1 MYTPTKQ
8 DSAPTRSLLRSNDEQ
23 RLVNIGP
30 RVGESGVGKLKP
42 GWGVGTIVAILV
54 SVAVYLFGIVNF
66 YGMVSM
72 LLLLCGLWTLVAA
85 FVIVELKDRSY
96 YMGWGV
102 VIAALSLF
110 DFIPFNYTIALVLMA
125 IVVLILV
132 NVYLGKAP
140 KMYNAASTPPPGGG
154 GTPAAT
160 AI

>member
-1 MYTPTKQ
+1 M
-8 DSAPTRSLLRSNDEQ
+8 
-23 RLVNIGP
+23 
-30 RVGESGVGKLKP
+30 GESGAGKLKP

-54 SVAVYLFGIVNF
+54 SVAIYLLGIVNF

-85 FVIVELKDRSY
+85 FAVVELKDRSY

-110 DFIPFNYTIALVLMA
+110 DFIPFNYTIALILMA

-132 NVYLGKAP
+132 NVYLGKTP
-140 KMYNAASTPPPGGG
+140 KMYNAASTPPAGGG

>member
-1 MYTPTKQ
+1 M
-8 DSAPTRSLLRSNDEQ
+8 
-23 RLVNIGP
+23 
-30 RVGESGVGKLKP
+30 KP
-42 GWGVGTIVAILV
+42 GWGVGTIVAVLL
-54 SVAVYLFGIVNF
+54 SVAVWLLGVINLA
-66 YGMVSM
+66 GMVSM
-72 LLLLCGLWTLVAA
+72 VLLLCGLWTLVAA
-85 FVIVELKDRSY
+85 FTIVEVKDRSY

>member
-1 MYTPTKQ
+1 M
-8 DSAPTRSLLRSNDEQ
+8 
-23 RLVNIGP
+23 
-30 RVGESGVGKLKP
+30 KP
-42 GWGVGTIVAILV
+42 GWGVGIIVAILV

-66 YGMVSM
+66 SGMISM
-72 LLLLCGLWTLVAA
+72 ILLLCGLWTLLAS
-85 FVIVELKDRSY
+85 FVIVEIKDRSY

-125 IVVLILV
+125 VVVLILI
-132 NVYLGKAP
+132 NVYLGRTP
-140 KMYNAASTPPPGGG
+140 KMYNAATAPTPGGG